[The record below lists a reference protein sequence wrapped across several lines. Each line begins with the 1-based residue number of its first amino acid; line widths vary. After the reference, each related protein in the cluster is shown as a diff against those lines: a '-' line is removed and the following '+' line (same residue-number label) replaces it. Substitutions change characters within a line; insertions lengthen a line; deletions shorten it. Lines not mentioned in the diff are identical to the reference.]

1 MSLQWIGL
9 LQCISGVTAVT
20 LVLRCIFDYTRK
32 KQSAAFRIALFAAI
46 GAEIGV
52 LFLARRN
59 PDAADLL
66 QEALTLVCMIAFPY
80 LLLRCGRKSTF
91 LLFSLAYCATIDY
104 IVTIIPTQH
113 TGAAYFLLDILV
125 CLLSLLVRKTNKK
138 APPNALDHVSAWI
151 FTAIFIAELSA
162 YYSGMLNKDASYYAG
177 VSTGLRVLS
186 LVLICGSVFLIIR
199 RFLVIQRAERAAA
212 EQLAIQLRHYEE
224 VVEKNRSIHAFRHD
238 YANNLLSIGA
248 LLDAGQTEDAREY
261 VQQLQGDVQSAAN
274 AFTTGNYL
282 ADAIL
287 SDKETKAQ
295 ADGIQITFDGTVPDA
310 GIGNHDLCTILCN
323 LLDNA
328 VRGCRD
334 CAPCTVEVTGRETAD
349 RWLLTVRNPVKQKI
363 RIKNGT
369 VPTSK
374 ADKENHGI
382 GLAIARR
389 TAEKYNGY
397 VDLQCDDRTFTA
409 EVGLMLNRE
418 ETK

>member
-1 MSLQWIGL
+1 MQWIGL

-20 LVLRCIFDYTRK
+20 LVLRCVFDYARK
-32 KQSAAFRIALFAAI
+32 KQSAVFRIALFAAI
-46 GAEIGV
+46 AAEIGV
-52 LFLARRN
+52 IFLARRN
-59 PDAADLL
+59 ADAADLL
-66 QEALTLVCMIAFPY
+66 QEALTLVCTISFPY
-80 LLLRCGRKSTF
+80 LLLQHERKRTF

-104 IVTIIPTQH
+104 FVTIIPTKH
-113 TGAAYFLLDILV
+113 TNTVCFLIDIMV
-125 CLLSLLVRKTNKK
+125 CLLSLIVQKTNKK

-151 FTAIFIAELSA
+151 FIAVFIAELSA
-162 YYSGMLNKDASYYAG
+162 YYSGMLNKDTSYYAG
-177 VSTGLRVLS
+177 VSTALKILS
-186 LVLICGSVFLIIR
+186 LFLICGSVFLIIR
-199 RFLVIQRAERAAA
+199 RFLMIQRAERAAA

-261 VQQLQGDVQSAAN
+261 VQHLQGDVQSAAN

-287 SDKETKAQ
+287 SDKGMKAQ

-310 GIGNHDLCTILCN
+310 GIENRDLCTILCN

-334 CAPCTVEVTGRETAD
+334 CAPCTVDVTGRETAD

-369 VPTSK
+369 IPTSK
-374 ADKENHGI
+374 TDRENHGI
-382 GLAIARR
+382 GLVNVRR
-389 TAEKYNGY
+389 AAEKYNGY